1 MDQETLAVWNAMQDG
16 LSSLTGLSLL
26 SFDHTRAPAC
36 EPSQDNPICTL
47 IRLSRT
53 GQAHCA
59 AHCGKALADAQR
71 TGQTQFLKCEANLH
85 VFTVPI
91 MVGDEVSLLVQGG
104 KRFMTEEEQVPTD
117 RITDRTGLPQETFR
131 ALTSNQSLVAQDRL
145 AAAATYLEQAG
156 RFLFES
162 ERIRSSVGTRFSTL
176 LALFNLVGELQHE
189 VDLENVYVTMLSSI
203 GVLFGVNT
211 VAFLAVDVADD
222 IAALK
227 QAFGYHTEALQGYRH
242 SIRDGLLARVIR
254 ERRHHRTAEPL
265 EIAKLG
271 LPGSVRSVDL
281 VPMVIP
287 DGQVASLILILDSE
301 LAPEDVQ
308 ALEGFGALAAVIL
321 HNRLLR
327 HRLEEGAKHF
337 AALARFAHDLGSTLD
352 TDRLLDLILDRSVSL
367 VDAEK
372 GSLMLVDDEEGS
384 LAIKAAKGLNK
395 RLVETVRVAP
405 YQGIS
410 GKVLA
415 TGDSLLVSDLE
426 RDERVAQKQNPRYRT
441 KSFISIPLKPSHRTI
456 GVLNISDK
464 MNGDEFS
471 HEDLERLA
479 SIADYASVAIERSAF
494 YHKSEELK
502 RTTTVDELTGLVN
515 RRHFEVRLIEEVN
528 RSRRYRLP
536 LALLLV
542 DLDNFV
548 HINQGIGRAGGDQ
561 VLRAAARVI
570 RQTIRTIDLASRYS
584 GEEFAVLL
592 PLTAKPGAA
601 VIAERLCSE
610 LRRLDFPV
618 QPADKPLAITAS
630 VGVACYPDDADSMDG
645 LIQQAETALYAAK
658 QRGKDQVIVF
668 RHP

>member
-1 MDQETLAVWNAMQDG
+1 MQDG

-26 SFDHTRAPAC
+26 SFDQNRAPAC

-53 GQAHCA
+53 GQAHCS

-71 TGQTQFLKCEANLH
+71 TGETQFLKCEANLH

-91 MVGDEVSLLVQGG
+91 VVGDKVTLLVQGG
-104 KRFMTEEEQVPTD
+104 KRFITEEERMPTD
-117 RITDRTGLPQETFR
+117 RVTDQTGLPQETFR
-131 ALTSNQSLVAQDRL
+131 ALATNQSPVQQDRL
-145 AAAATYLEQAG
+145 PAVATYLEQAG

-162 ERIRSSVGTRFSTL
+162 ERLRSSVGTKFSTL
-176 LALFNLVGELQHE
+176 FALFNLVGELQQE
-189 VDLENVYVTMLSSI
+189 VDLENVYVTLLSSI
-203 GVLFGVNT
+203 GILFGVNT
-211 VAFLAVDVADD
+211 VAFLAVDAADD
-222 IAALK
+222 MVALK
-227 QAFGYHTEALQGYRH
+227 QAFGYHTEALRGYRH
-242 SIRDGLLARVIR
+242 SLHDGLLARVIR
-254 ERRHHRTAEPL
+254 ERRHRRTTEAL

-327 HRLEEGAKHF
+327 HRLEEGARHF
-337 AALARFAHDLGSTLD
+337 AALARFAHELGSTLD
-352 TDRLLDLILDRSVSL
+352 TDRLLDLILDRSVAL

-384 LAIKAAKGLNK
+384 LAIRAAKGLNK
-395 RLVETVRVAP
+395 RLVDSVRVAP

-415 TGDSLLVSDLE
+415 TGNSLLVSDLE
-426 RDERVAQKQNPRYRT
+426 RDERVSQKQNPRYRT

-494 YHKSEELK
+494 YHKAEELK
-502 RTTTVDELTGLVN
+502 RTATVDELTGLVN

-536 LALLLV
+536 LALLMV

-570 RQTIRTIDLASRYS
+570 RQAIRTIDLVARYS
-584 GEEFAVLL
+584 AGAFAILL
-592 PLTAKPGAA
+592 PITTKPGAA
-601 VIAERLCSE
+601 VIGERLCSE
-610 LRRLDFPV
+610 LRRLDLPV
-618 QPADKPLAITAS
+618 QPANKPLAITAS
-630 VGVACYPDDADSMDG
+630 VGVACYPEDADSLDG
-645 LIQQAETALYAAK
+645 LIQQAETALQAAK
-658 QRGKDQVIVF
+658 QRGKDQVVVF
-668 RHP
+668 RRP